1 MAARRF
7 AISGLVVV
15 MLTGLLLAGPVQA
28 VTFTVGGW
36 EDQFPSELPVP
47 EWAPHGVDGY
57 PGDTVEFIEHSG
69 EFALVDGAV
78 YELKVNTMLWTIDY
92 TWGGGLTEEEWQ
104 INYFD
109 FNPARTISFGGVEM
123 GSVSQAGHL
132 ETRWHNDYLSFAE
145 GGTSTFLVQ
154 GFQVKVT
161 PLAMAEFGGT
171 NFSGGSP
178 WPQPTRDMM
187 ARFELSAVPEP
198 GALLLVGLGIAAAGA
213 TRLRSIR
220 KRK

>member
-1 MAARRF
+1 MAAQRF
-7 AISGLVVV
+7 GISGLIL

-28 VTFTVGGW
+28 VTFSVGGW
-36 EDQFPSELPVP
+36 EDQFPSELTVP
-47 EWAPHGVDGY
+47 DWAPHGVDGY

-69 EFALVDGAV
+69 EFELVDGAV
-78 YELKVNTMLWTIDY
+78 FDLKINTLLRTIDY
-92 TWGGGLTEEEWQ
+92 TWGGGVTEEDWQ

-109 FNPARTISFGGVEM
+109 FNPTRTISFGGVEM

-145 GGTSTFLVQ
+145 GTASTFLVE

-161 PLAMAEFGGT
+161 PLAMAEIHGT
-171 NFSGGSP
+171 DFSGGSP
-178 WPQPTRDMM
+178 WPQLTRDMM

-198 GALLLVGLGIAAAGA
+198 GALLLVGLGIAVAGA
-213 TRLRSIR
+213 ARIRSGR
-220 KRK
+220 KGQ